1 MAVVLMFQGTLG
13 NVEPSAFVVT
23 SDALERRFN
32 QVEKSDLGL
41 DLKKAGEVKR
51 SKKVPYL
58 NWDGGGVTCLQVLGK
73 TELITKILCLNLC
86 FISCLS
92 LFFLL
97 RFDNL

>member
-58 NWDGGGVTCLQVLGK
+58 NWDGEGVTCLQVLGK
-73 TELITKILCLNLC
+73 TELITKIFCV
-86 FISCLS
+86 
-92 LFFLL
+92 
-97 RFDNL
+97 